1 MTLPLPLC
9 PSAPL
14 PLSKR
19 WDMKGNR
26 SGQQSHPS
34 DFAFPSRWAGF
45 LGSRDA
51 PVLLM
56 LQAEVVHCWWPG
68 IHPFTIPNRVPD
80 WNPTATSMPSRKWW
94 EGRIRGALGR
104 ARASIRLMGDGDARW
119 LSSEEMPPRLSAE
132 RRMVSM
138 KPISDLCLACH
149 PLPDKLMSSGYPPTA
164 CAVFPPL
171 FWGSTCILKI

>member
-1 MTLPLPLC
+1 
-9 PSAPL
+9 
-14 PLSKR
+14 
-19 WDMKGNR
+19 MKGNR

-119 LSSEEMPPRLSAE
+119 LSSEEMPPPLVSRTQNGQHEAHQRSVPGLSPSPRQVDELGLPTHGVCCLSPPFLGFDLHLENLTFVEARL
-132 RRMVSM
+132 
-138 KPISDLCLACH
+138 
-149 PLPDKLMSSGYPPTA
+149 PPRHR
-164 CAVFPPL
+164 
-171 FWGSTCILKI
+171 